1 MRGISGASTRL
12 AERPEGKRCMT
23 CCATATR
30 WACAGLTNYTD
41 VVDAIREFMRRR
53 VIVQTVINGMSFDG
67 STTEPM
73 QVAVRDALIA
83 FPPKHYP
90 E

>member
-1 MRGISGASTRL
+1 MLRNRDTLGV
-12 AERPEGKRCMT
+12 
-23 CCATATR
+23 R
-30 WACAGLTNYTD
+30 WVDNYTD

-53 VIVQTVINGMSFDG
+53 VIVQTVINGMTFDG